1 MSNASNIWIEFLP
14 HIFHLSLGLKGLIS
28 NLLMIIRGLCKPYV
42 CGDIDVYYTYTVNFG
57 AFYPYILF
65 HCRHAIRTYDGPKL
79 AYI

>member
-28 NLLMIIRGLCKPYV
+28 NLLMIIRGLCKPYM

-57 AFYPYILF
+57 AFYPTFCSIVVMPYV
-65 HCRHAIRTYDGPKL
+65 HMTVQN
-79 AYI
+79 